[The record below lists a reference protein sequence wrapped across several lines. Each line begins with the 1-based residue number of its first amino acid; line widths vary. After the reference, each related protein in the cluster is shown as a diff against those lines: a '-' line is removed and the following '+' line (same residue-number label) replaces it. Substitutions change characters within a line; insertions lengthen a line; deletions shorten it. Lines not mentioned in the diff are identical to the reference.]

1 MERIHIAVDAAQKAA
16 LYALAEDVGAIGQ
29 RGPSV
34 QVLMAEL
41 AEMYIADPEQVVKIY
56 AAQSERLIGP
66 LGTASPFL
74 WPMQSLTLSRI
85 RLTGYP
91 ALVAVAAL

>member
-1 MERIHIAVDAAQKAA
+1 MEQLGLLAKSTSPAGGIVPGKETHMERIHIAVDAAQKAA

-56 AAQSERLIGP
+56 AAQSER
-66 LGTASPFL
+66 
-74 WPMQSLTLSRI
+74 
-85 RLTGYP
+85 
-91 ALVAVAAL
+91 VAALR